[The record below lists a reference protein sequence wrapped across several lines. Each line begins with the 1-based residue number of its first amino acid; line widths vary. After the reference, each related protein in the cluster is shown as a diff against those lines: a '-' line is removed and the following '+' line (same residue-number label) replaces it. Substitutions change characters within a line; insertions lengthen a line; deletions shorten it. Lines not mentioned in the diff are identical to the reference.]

1 MGCNNFNTKG
11 LKKDVD
17 FKGTVTNDCR
27 LIDENT
33 GDHVL
38 SFYKNMPLNSSKNMP
53 LVLLEQSGDGDGEG
67 RCTRRYTRAKEIENL
82 AVKRYNE
89 TGKGITFNDLLL
101 GGLALHKTHA
111 QVTLKYC
118 LKRKILFA
126 PSNHKPQQYY
136 PVCLKSNVLKVKMS
150 KNIPVEP
157 TGVGLS
163 NTPPSHL
170 FPINAAH
177 DEPYDS
183 SSIVANQ
190 SLEGY
195 VLPLLPSAPLH
206 IHKIQMKLKVP
217 KECYSE
223 LNVPMSRRNKGKEHI
238 EIIGTARVC
247 YCFYSNGTVMV
258 SVENSDNPLKL
269 EDEVDQSRLFVFF
282 GQVRDRLVAFL
293 MDKHERLVPDI
304 LDWELTQCDVNKDVR
319 VSDWFQY
326 TAIKV
331 QVKHFDHLLRVYIKS
346 MGKDTV
352 CRVEESL
359 NPIGKS
365 SSSAIQAVSNIFN
378 PFGAIQNK
386 IFEIGKKVDVLY
398 DCIVSSSS
406 SNTSSNNGL
415 GNITSCDD
423 ISNESRRSLQI

>member
-17 FKGTVTNDCR
+17 FKGTATNDCH
-27 LIDENT
+27 LIDENM
-33 GDHVL
+33 GDHAL
-38 SFYKNMPLNSSKNMP
+38 SFYKNMP
-53 LVLLEQSGDGDGEG
+53 LVLLEQSGGGHG
-67 RCTRRYTRAKEIENL
+67 RCSRRYTRAKEIENL
-82 AVKRYNE
+82 AIKKYNE
-89 TGKGITFNDLLL
+89 TGKGITFNDLLSS
-101 GGLALHKTHA
+101 GIILHKKHA
-111 QVTLKYC
+111 QITLKYHC
-118 LKRKILFA
+118 KKDILFTLA
-126 PSNHKPQQYY
+126 NHKPQQYY
-136 PVCLKSNVLKVKMS
+136 PACLKSDILKAKMS

-326 TAIKV
+326 TAVKV
-331 QVKHFDHLLRVYIKS
+331 QVKHFGHLLRVYIKS

-352 CRVEESL
+352 CRVEESV
-359 NPIGKS
+359 NPKEKSSS
-365 SSSAIQAVSNIFN
+365 SSSAIEAISNIFN
-378 PFGAIQNK
+378 PFDATENK
-386 IFEIGKKVDVLY
+386 IFELAKKVDALY
-398 DCIVSSSS
+398 DYMVSSSS
-406 SNTSSNNGL
+406 GNTSSNNGF

-423 ISNESRRSLQI
+423 ISNESRRSSE